1 MLWIVLK
8 LSHLYTILSL
18 SAVVEI
24 DSYKSNELI
33 ATRLASLKN
42 KLNRTWFCIGREKL
56 ASFSSVVVKEEIV
69 NGNVSIFDSTVLCTD
84 VNLVFWIRSRIN
96 NWIGPWVWIFYL
108 SLIFNKDKKGYG
120 KLMLS
125 QKWLSYELKEHF
137 SIIVTKNSNK
147 KLQINNIEL
156 QQQQ

>member
-1 MLWIVLK
+1 VLK

-42 KLNRTWFCIGREKL
+42 KLNRTWFCIGRENL

-84 VNLVFWIRSRIN
+84 VNLVF
-96 NWIGPWVWIFYL
+96 
-108 SLIFNKDKKGYG
+108 
-120 KLMLS
+120 
-125 QKWLSYELKEHF
+125 
-137 SIIVTKNSNK
+137 
-147 KLQINNIEL
+147 
-156 QQQQ
+156 